1 MVQFS
6 YVINDEL
13 GLHARPAGLLVKLAS
28 GFTSTI
34 TLKCENGEADAK
46 SLIALMQLGIQKGSN
61 VQFTVAGDD
70 EKEAVAALEQFMK
83 EKL

>member
-46 SLIALMQLGIQKGSN
+46 RNCSFRSDFKTNL
-61 VQFTVAGDD
+61 
-70 EKEAVAALEQFMK
+70 
-83 EKL
+83 